1 MKETRRDLLAALN
14 ACEKSVSE
22 GRGLEIVEDTTATI
36 RFAQR
41 YRAHFKH
48 EDWEDEK
55 RLRRD
60 AVDVLVILRNI
71 AEREDNIVEEPEKD
85 VVRKWCREIRVRVDR
100 DDDVR
105 RQVWERAQSWMEGN
119 WDGNEWGTI
128 PSHPSP
134 PAEVNQT
141 F

>member
-22 GRGLEIVEDTTATI
+22 GHGLEIVEDTTATI

-71 AEREDNIVEEPEKD
+71 AEREDYIVEEPEKEI
-85 VVRKWCREIRVRVDR
+85 VRKWCREIRVRVDR

-105 RQVWERAQSWMEGN
+105 RQMWERAQSWMEGN
-119 WDGNEWGTI
+119 WDGNEWGIT
-128 PSHPSP
+128 PSHLPP
-134 PAEVNQT
+134 PAQVNQLS
-141 F
+141 